1 MAEITLRGNPFHT
14 VGELP
19 AIGSKPTFTVTGAL
33 LQDITNTDFAGTKL
47 VLNIF
52 PSVDTPTC
60 AASVRRFNELAN
72 SMDNA
77 KVLNVS
83 ADLPFA
89 QGRFCGSEGL
99 ENVQNGSS
107 FRSGFGSDFGIALA
121 DGPMSGLLAR
131 AVVILDEDGT
141 VVHRQLVPEIAE
153 EPDYEAALAALK

>member
-1 MAEITLRGNPFHT
+1 MAEITLRGNPIHT

-19 AIGSKPTFTVTGAL
+19 AIGSKPTFTVTGGA
-33 LQDITNTDFAGTKL
+33 LQDVTNNDFAGSRL
-47 VLNIF
+47 VINIF

-60 AASVRRFNELAN
+60 AASVRRFNVLA
-72 SMDNA
+72 SGMDNA

-89 QGRFCGSEGL
+89 QGRFCGAEGL

-107 FRSGFGSDFGIALA
+107 FRSSFGSDFGVAMS
-121 DGPMSGLLAR
+121 DGPLNGLLGR
-131 AVVILDEDGT
+131 AVVILDEDGAVT
-141 VVHRQLVPEIAE
+141 YTQLVPEIAQ